1 MQRSKLE
8 EENSKSGRHL
18 LERCDKL
25 LSSIAAFTSTDMG
38 DSQPSPVSVLDAS
51 FLTDESSPSPS
62 GKRLVVAPKSPNANL
77 WHIEPNMDLSFDS
90 DSDEPC
96 TVGSESDDQDYHY
109 LCEFLRVSSRPC
121 DLSKASELLKKR
133 HQSSDATWQQRSVVY
148 DAVKEIVE
156 NSRQVSPWDAFTGHL
171 GPAPHTLKQHVWS
184 GLQEIREPAVNFGDL
199 VDLNEATCRAIEKDF
214 SADRRWNE
222 PSIEISDAV
231 LQIERLVFKDLVADT
246 IKELADVASMD
257 HYTVPRRKLVF

>member
-8 EENSKSGRHL
+8 EVNSKSGRHL

-25 LSSIAAFTSTDMG
+25 LSSIAAFTSTDIV

-62 GKRLVVAPKSPNANL
+62 GKRLVVPPKSPNACMWHVESDMDNL
-77 WHIEPNMDLSFDS
+77 FDS

-96 TVGSESDDQDYHY
+96 TVQSESDDQDYIY
-109 LCEFLRVSSRPC
+109 LCEFLRVSSRRC
-121 DLSKASELLKKR
+121 DLSRTCELLKKH
-133 HQSSDATWQQRSVVY
+133 HQSSDATSQQRGVVY

-171 GPAPHTLKQHVWS
+171 GPAPHTLKQHVW
-184 GLQEIREPAVNFGDL
+184 GELQKIREPTVSFSEL
-199 VDLNEATCRAIEKDF
+199 VDLNEATCQAIEKDF
-214 SADRRWNE
+214 SADHRWNKQ
-222 PSIEISDAV
+222 SIEISDAV
-231 LQIERLVFKDLVADT
+231 LQIERLIFKDLVADT

-257 HYTVPRRKLVF
+257 RYMVPRRKLVF

>member
-51 FLTDESSPSPS
+51 FLNDESSPSPS
-62 GKRLVVAPKSPNANL
+62 GKRPVMAPNSTDANM
-77 WHIEPNMDLSFDS
+77 WHIEPNAAHFFDS
-90 DSDEPC
+90 DSDELC
-96 TVGSESDDQDYHY
+96 TVGSELDDQDYLY
-109 LCEFLRVSSRPC
+109 LCEFLRASSRPC
-121 DLSKASELLKKR
+121 DLSKASDLLKKR
-133 HQSSDATWQQRSVVY
+133 YQSSDATWQQQSLVY

-156 NSRQVSPWDAFTGHL
+156 NSRQVSTWEAFTGHL

-184 GLQEIREPAVNFGDL
+184 ELQKIREPAVNFGEL

-214 SADRRWNE
+214 SVDHRWNK

-231 LQIERLVFKDLVADT
+231 LQIERLIFKDLVADT
-246 IKELADVASMD
+246 IKELADVGPTD
-257 HYTVPRRKLVF
+257 HYMVSRRKLVF